1 MIDTR
6 NQNYSETL
14 SQMAEL
20 QDLISALEKNISLQ
34 LPQGVTDKFI
44 SSKEKFMNWVE
55 EAEFVLQNYKV

>member
-14 SQMAEL
+14 SQIAEL
-20 QDLISALEKNISLQ
+20 HDLVSVLEKNVSLQ
-34 LPQGVTDKFI
+34 LPQGITNEFS
-44 SSKEKFMNWVE
+44 SSKNKFMNWVE